1 LYIRERLEG
10 WEGYMT
16 KRLSCRIQET
26 ADKDLDRIIA
36 RRKSNKGRTIK
47 YLMELAREAPEHPI
61 QKFSG
66 NDAQTSTYN
75 AAEDWL
81 DTFDEYRAMHGLYE
95 NTGFFKDALL
105 RGMSIEL
112 ARSPSKP
119 KSSDS

>member
-1 LYIRERLEG
+1 
-10 WEGYMT
+10 MT
-16 KRLSCRIQET
+16 KRLSCRIPES

-47 YLMELAREAPEHPI
+47 YLLELVRLEPRHAIRTFP
-61 QKFSG
+61 G

-95 NTGFFKDALL
+95 NTAFFKDALL

-112 ARSPSKP
+112 MQRPFEP
-119 KSSDS
+119 IPD